1 MPNVIISDSICPILL
16 IKIEKLHILEELY
29 GNVLITPEVS
39 EEIGE
44 PLPDWIKI
52 QKARDLKYQALIA
65 ATLDIGE
72 SSAIALASEYEAPLL
87 ILDDLKARNF
97 VKSLGVP
104 YTGTV
109 GVLLNARKNGIIENM
124 GEIIAL
130 IERTDFRLSKELK
143 DLALRLAGERDV

>member
-1 MPNVIISDSICPILL
+1 MPNVIISDSSCLILL

-44 PLPDWIKI
+44 PLPDWIKM

-72 SSAIALASEYEAPLL
+72 
-87 ILDDLKARNF
+87 
-97 VKSLGVP
+97 
-104 YTGTV
+104 
-109 GVLLNARKNGIIENM
+109 
-124 GEIIAL
+124 
-130 IERTDFRLSKELK
+130 
-143 DLALRLAGERDV
+143 